1 MMKNL
6 DSNSS
11 KLLDI
16 AMFPWFAFGHFIP
29 FLHLSNKL
37 AEKGHKISFLLPK
50 GIQPKLEQINQ
61 YPNLIQ
67 FFPLLVPHV
76 EGLPPAAESTAGV
89 PPRLQ
94 KYLAMAFDGT
104 HQQVEAILSF
114 IKPDLVFYDFGHWVP
129 ALARQLGFKSV
140 FYGVVS
146 TMSLSIITKKVTKE
160 MTVEELLELPP
171 AYPCPAVNYKSAE
184 ADRLLFKAEPFGDGL
199 TFQERITTSMKQSD
213 ALAFRTYREI
223 EGPFCDY
230 LSKQHHG
237 KSVLLTGPCLPE
249 TKTKQLEE
257 KWVDWLS
264 KFEPKSVVFCSFGSQ
279 SILQKDEFQELLLGF
294 ELSGLP
300 FLVALTPP
308 QGCTTVEEALPQGFE
323 ERVGGSGLVYGG
335 WVPQELLLKH
345 PSIGC
350 FVNHCGY
357 GTMWEFLLSDCQIV
371 LIPEI
376 PDQMLNTRL
385 MVNELKVAVEVER
398 GENKQI
404 SKEDLSQ
411 AIKLVMDEDS
421 EIARVLKSNRA
432 KLKETLAKGDL
443 QEQYIDNFIQ
453 GLQDLI
459 K

>member
-6 DSNSS
+6 DLNNSS
-11 KLLDI
+11 KLHI

-29 FLHLSNKL
+29 YLHLSNKL

-50 GIQPKLEQINQ
+50 GIQPKLEQTNQ
-61 YPNLIQ
+61 HPNLIQ
-67 FFPLLVPHV
+67 FIPLLLPHV
-76 EGLPPAAESTAGV
+76 DGLPPGAESTSGV
-89 PPRLQ
+89 PMHLQ
-94 KYLAMAFDGT
+94 KYLAMALDGT
-104 HQQVEAILSF
+104 RQQVEAILSCH
-114 IKPDLVFYDFGHWVP
+114 KPDLVFYDVGHWVP
-129 ALARQLGFKSV
+129 TLARQLGIKSV
-140 FYGVVS
+140 YYAVVS
-146 TMSLSIITKKVTKE
+146 TMAHSIIKKVTKE
-160 MTVEELLELPP
+160 MAVEDVLELPP
-171 AYPCPAVNYKSAE
+171 GYPCPTVKFKASE
-184 ADRLLFKAEPFGDGL
+184 ADAVYFLAEPFGDGL
-199 TFQERITTSMKQSD
+199 TFEERITTSIQQSD
-213 ALAFRTYREI
+213 ALAFRTYRET

-230 LSKQHHG
+230 LAQKHHG
-237 KSVLLTGPCLPE
+237 KSILLTGPCLPE
-249 TKTKQLEE
+249 TKTQQLED

-323 ERVGGSGLVYGG
+323 ERVRGRGLVYGG

-371 LIPEI
+371 LIPENA
-376 PDQMLNTRL
+376 DQMLNTRL
-385 MVNELKVAVEVER
+385 MANELKVAVEVER
-398 GENKQI
+398 GENKKI
-404 SKEDLSQ
+404 SKEDLSR
-411 AIKLVMDEDS
+411 AIKLVMDKDS

-443 QEQYIDNFIQ
+443 QEQYINNFIQ
-453 GLQDLI
+453 GLQNLVI